1 MNKYEMMFIIK
12 ATMEEANVKAA
23 ANNIK
28 SLAESLNVKVE
39 SFKEMGQ
46 KKLAYPIKKEVSGYY
61 FVMTMTANKDAIDAA
76 GGGEGTTN
84 YTELTNKPQINNIE
98 LIGNKSLD
106 DLNIQI
112 KGDYETEPITN
123 AELENLLT

>member
-28 SLAESLNVKVE
+28 SLAESRDGRVE
-39 SFKEMGQ
+39 SVKEMGQ

-61 FVMTMTANKDAIDAA
+61 FVRTMTANKDAIKEIDRKASID
-76 GGGEGTTN
+76 EN
-84 YTELTNKPQINNIE
+84 VIRH
-98 LIGNKSLD
+98 LIIKLD
-106 DLNIQI
+106 EEQ
-112 KGDYETEPITN
+112 
-123 AELENLLT
+123 

>member
-12 ATMEEANVKAA
+12 ATMEEANVKTA

-28 SLAESLNVKVE
+28 NLAESLKAKVE

-61 FVMTMTANKDAIDAA
+61 FVMTMTASKDAVKEIDRKASID
-76 GGGEGTTN
+76 EN
-84 YTELTNKPQINNIE
+84 VIRH
-98 LIGNKSLD
+98 LIIKLD
-106 DLNIQI
+106 
-112 KGDYETEPITN
+112 EE
-123 AELENLLT
+123 

>member
-46 KKLAYPIKKEVSGYY
+46 KKLAYPIKKEISGYY
-61 FVMTMTANKDAIDAA
+61 FVMTMTASKEAIKEVNRKMSID
-76 GGGEGTTN
+76 E
-84 YTELTNKPQINNIE
+84 NIIRH
-98 LIGNKSLD
+98 LIIKLD
-106 DLNIQI
+106 
-112 KGDYETEPITN
+112 EE
-123 AELENLLT
+123 

>member
-28 SLAESLNVKVE
+28 SLAESLKVKVE

-46 KKLAYPIKKEVSGYY
+46 KKLAYPIKKEISGYY
-61 FVMTMTANKDAIDAA
+61 YVMTMTASKDAIKEVNRKMSID
-76 GGGEGTTN
+76 EDV
-84 YTELTNKPQINNIE
+84 IRH
-98 LIGNKSLD
+98 LIIKLD
-106 DLNIQI
+106 
-112 KGDYETEPITN
+112 E
-123 AELENLLT
+123 

>member
-46 KKLAYPIKKEVSGYY
+46 KKLAYPIKKEISGYY
-61 FVMTMTANKDAIDAA
+61 FVMTIEATKEVVKEFDRKALID
-76 GGGEGTTN
+76 ESI
-84 YTELTNKPQINNIE
+84 LRHLVIK
-98 LIGNKSLD
+98 LD
-106 DLNIQI
+106 
-112 KGDYETEPITN
+112 EE
-123 AELENLLT
+123 

>member
-46 KKLAYPIKKEVSGYY
+46 KKLAYPIKKEISGYY
-61 FVMTMTANKDAIDAA
+61 YVMTMTASKDAIKEVNRKMSID
-76 GGGEGTTN
+76 EDV
-84 YTELTNKPQINNIE
+84 IRH
-98 LIGNKSLD
+98 LIIKLD
-106 DLNIQI
+106 
-112 KGDYETEPITN
+112 EE
-123 AELENLLT
+123 